1 MNTNDDQP
9 TGPEDRPATAAHNR
23 RRAALSDSQQSSAE
37 KLRADLLDLVIRHE
51 RETIAARALAGDP
64 NPTDADP
71 LEYVKDIAA
80 AFTADAVDTLDGYL
94 DRLADQ
100 LTLDDVRALRVAG
113 EAAQAVTPRVVVAE
127 ADRGKKPP
135 RIADELGLTPSRV
148 YAILREQRDQ

>member
-23 RRAALSDSQQSSAE
+23 RRAVLSDSQQSSAE

-71 LEYVKDIAA
+71 LEWVKDIAA
-80 AFTADAVDTLDGYL
+80 AYTADAADTL

-100 LTLDDVRALRVAG
+100 LTLDDVRALRIAG
-113 EAAQAVTPRVVVAE
+113 EAAQAVTPRVVMAE